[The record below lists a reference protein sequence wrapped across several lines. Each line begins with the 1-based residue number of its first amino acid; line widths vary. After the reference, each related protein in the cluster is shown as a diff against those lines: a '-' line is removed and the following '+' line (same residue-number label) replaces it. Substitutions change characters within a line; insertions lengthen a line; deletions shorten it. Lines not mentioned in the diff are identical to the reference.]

1 MIIEL
6 KMIVF
11 VKIIQVI
18 FALSILVLVH
28 EFGHYTFAK
37 LFKTRVEQFYM
48 FFNPKF
54 SLFRCK
60 WFNGKLHTK
69 FFSKNDKPLPADS
82 DLSVLSDDD
91 WRKYPDNTEYGI
103 GWIPLGGYCA
113 IGGMVDETK
122 KADDLSK
129 EPQPWEL
136 RTKPAWQRFLIMF
149 GGVLFN
155 FILAIVLYAAI
166 LHHWGEEYL
175 RNEDAVYGIAVNDLS
190 REIGFRNGD
199 KILSFDGREVEDF
212 SQLQVELVHSRATEA
227 LVLRGQDT
235 ISINIDESFLPQML
249 NSPGMFSLA
258 YPFEVAG
265 FMENSINKESG
276 LQPGDRVVAVNG
288 EEMSLVPDIQ
298 EALRAHKGDSILV
311 EVSRAGQRQQVGLQV
326 DTTGM
331 VQVMLQSDLTKFFH
345 ITRNKYM
352 FFPAI
357 PAGIRK
363 ACNYIGS
370 YVKDLGLI
378 FSPKTKAYKSV
389 GSFITIGRIFPGTW
403 DWQRVWSL
411 TAMLSIMLAV
421 LNIIPIPGLDGGHI
435 LFIFVEIL
443 TGRKPS
449 DKFLEIAQ
457 TIGMILLLAL
467 MVLAFGN
474 DIRSL
479 F

>member
-1 MIIEL
+1 MVVFI
-6 KMIVF
+6 KIV
-11 VKIIQVI
+11 QVV
-18 FALSILVLVH
+18 FALSILVLIH
-28 EFGHYTFAK
+28 ELGHYTFAK

-48 FFNPKF
+48 FFNPRF
-54 SLFRCK
+54 SLLRCK
-60 WFNGKLHTK
+60 RFGGKLHVK
-69 FFSKNDKPLPADS
+69 WFSRNDKPLPPDS
-82 DLSVLSDDD
+82 DPSTLADDD
-91 WRKYPDNTEYGI
+91 WRKYPDHTEYGI

-113 IGGMVDETK
+113 IAGMIDETK
-122 KADDLSK
+122 NADSLSK

-155 FILAIVLYAAI
+155 FILAIILYAAV
-166 LHHWGEEYL
+166 LHNWGEEYL
-175 RNEDAVYGIAVNDLS
+175 RNDDAVYGIVVNDLS
-190 REIGFRNGD
+190 YEMGFRNGD
-199 KILSFDGREVEDF
+199 KILSFDGREIEDF

-227 LVLRGQDT
+227 KVVRGQDT
-235 ISINIDESFLPQML
+235 VSIHISEDYLPQML
-249 NSPGMFSLA
+249 SSPGMFSLA

-265 FMENSINKESG
+265 FMENSINAGSG
-276 LQPGDRVVAVNG
+276 LQRGDRVVAVNG
-288 EEMSLVPDIQ
+288 EGMTLVPDIQ
-298 EALRAHKGDSILV
+298 NALKNHRGDSILV
-311 EVSRAGQRQQVGLQV
+311 EINRAGARQQVGLQV

-331 VQVMLQSDLTKFFH
+331 IQVMLESDLTKFFH
-345 ITRNKYM
+345 ITRNKYG
-352 FFPAI
+352 FLPAI

-435 LFIFVEIL
+435 LFIFVEIV

-467 MVLAFGN
+467 MLLAFGN

-479 F
+479 FR

>member
-1 MIIEL
+1 MVVFI
-6 KMIVF
+6 KIV
-11 VKIIQVI
+11 QVV
-18 FALSILVLVH
+18 FALSILVLIH
-28 EFGHYTFAK
+28 ELGHYTFAK

-48 FFNPKF
+48 FFNPRF
-54 SLFRCK
+54 SLLRCK
-60 WFNGKLHTK
+60 RFGGKLHVK
-69 FFSKNDKPLPADS
+69 WFSRNDKPLPPDS
-82 DLSVLSDDD
+82 DLSTLADDD
-91 WRKYPDNTEYGI
+91 WRKYPDHTEYGI

-113 IGGMVDETK
+113 IAGMIDETK
-122 KADDLSK
+122 NADSLSK

-155 FILAIVLYAAI
+155 FILAIILYAAV
-166 LHHWGEEYL
+166 LHSWGEEYL
-175 RNEDAVYGIAVNDLS
+175 RNDDAVYGIVVNDLS
-190 REIGFRNGD
+190 YEMGFRNGD
-199 KILSFDGREVEDF
+199 KILSFDGREIEDF

-227 LVLRGQDT
+227 KVVRGQDT
-235 ISINIDESFLPQML
+235 VSIHISEDYLPQML
-249 NSPGMFSLA
+249 SSPGMFSLA

-265 FMENSINKESG
+265 FMENSINAGSG
-276 LQPGDRVVAVNG
+276 LQRGDRVVAVNG
-288 EEMSLVPDIQ
+288 EGMTLVPDIQ
-298 EALRAHKGDSILV
+298 NALKNHRGDSILV
-311 EVSRAGQRQQVGLQV
+311 EINRAGARQQVGLQV

-331 VQVMLQSDLTKFFH
+331 IQVMLESDLTKFFH
-345 ITRNKYM
+345 ITRNKYG
-352 FFPAI
+352 FLPAI

-435 LFIFVEIL
+435 LFIFVEIV

-467 MVLAFGN
+467 MLLAFGN

-479 F
+479 FR

>member
-1 MIIEL
+1 MVVFI
-6 KMIVF
+6 KIV
-11 VKIIQVI
+11 QVV
-18 FALSILVLVH
+18 FALSILVLIH
-28 EFGHYTFAK
+28 ELGHYTFAK

-48 FFNPKF
+48 FFNPRF
-54 SLFRCK
+54 SLLRCK
-60 WFNGKLHTK
+60 RFGGKLHVK
-69 FFSKNDKPLPADS
+69 WFSRNDKPLPPDS
-82 DLSVLSDDD
+82 DLSTLADDD
-91 WRKYPDNTEYGI
+91 WRKYPDHTEYGI

-113 IGGMVDETK
+113 IAGMIDETK
-122 KADDLSK
+122 NADSLSK

-155 FILAIVLYAAI
+155 FILAIILYAAV
-166 LHHWGEEYL
+166 LHCWGEEYL
-175 RNEDAVYGIAVNDLS
+175 RNDDAVYGIVVNDLS
-190 REIGFRNGD
+190 YEMGFRNGD
-199 KILSFDGREVEDF
+199 KILSFDGREIEDF

-227 LVLRGQDT
+227 KVVRGQDT
-235 ISINIDESFLPQML
+235 VSIHISEDYLPQML
-249 NSPGMFSLA
+249 SSPGMFSLA

-265 FMENSINKESG
+265 FMENSINAGSG
-276 LQPGDRVVAVNG
+276 LQRGDRVVAVNG
-288 EEMSLVPDIQ
+288 EGMTLVPDIQ
-298 EALRAHKGDSILV
+298 NALKNHRGDSILV
-311 EVSRAGQRQQVGLQV
+311 EINRAGARQQVGLQV

-331 VQVMLQSDLTKFFH
+331 IQVMLESDLTKFFH
-345 ITRNKYM
+345 ITRNKYG
-352 FFPAI
+352 FLPAI

-435 LFIFVEIL
+435 LFIFVEIV

-467 MVLAFGN
+467 MLLAFGN

-479 F
+479 FR

>member
-1 MIIEL
+1 MVLFI
-6 KMIVF
+6 
-11 VKIIQVI
+11 KIIQVI
-18 FALSILVLVH
+18 FALSVLILIH
-28 EFGHYTFAK
+28 ELGHYTFAK
-37 LFKTRVEQFYM
+37 LFKTRVDQFYL

-60 WFNGKLHTK
+60 KFGGKLHTK
-69 FFSKNDKPLPADS
+69 FFSKNDQPLPPDS
-82 DLSVLSDDD
+82 DLSALADDD

-113 IGGMVDETK
+113 IAGMIDETK
-122 KADDLSK
+122 DASALSK

-155 FILAIVLYAAI
+155 FILAIILYAAV

-190 REIGFRNGD
+190 KEMGFKNGD
-199 KILSFDGREVEDF
+199 KILSIDGREIDNF
-212 SQLQVELVHSRATEA
+212 SQIQIELVHSRASEVK
-227 LVLRGQDT
+227 VLRGTDT
-235 ISINIDESFLPQML
+235 LTIEIGEEYIPRML

-265 FMENSINKESG
+265 FMENSINKDSG
-276 LQPGDRVVAVNG
+276 LQPGDRVVAVDG
-288 EEMSLVPDIQ
+288 EEMFLVPDIHD
-298 EALRAHKGDSILV
+298 ALQAHKGDSILV
-311 EVSRAGQRQQVGLQV
+311 DVTRAGARQQVGLQV

-331 VQVMLQSDLTKFFH
+331 VQVMLESDLTKFFKV
-345 ITRNKYM
+345 TRNKYG

-411 TAMLSIMLAV
+411 TVMLSIMLAV

-435 LFIFVEIL
+435 LFILVEII

-449 DKFLEIAQ
+449 DKFLEVAQ

-479 F
+479 FK

>member
-1 MIIEL
+1 M
-6 KMIVF
+6 
-11 VKIIQVI
+11 
-18 FALSILVLVH
+18 
-28 EFGHYTFAK
+28 
-37 LFKTRVEQFYM
+37 
-48 FFNPKF
+48 
-54 SLFRCK
+54 
-60 WFNGKLHTK
+60 
-69 FFSKNDKPLPADS
+69 D
-82 DLSVLSDDD
+82 
-91 WRKYPDNTEYGI
+91 
-103 GWIPLGGYCA
+103 
-113 IGGMVDETK
+113 
-122 KADDLSK
+122 
-129 EPQPWEL
+129 
-136 RTKPAWQRFLIMF
+136 
-149 GGVLFN
+149 
-155 FILAIVLYAAI
+155 
-166 LHHWGEEYL
+166 
-175 RNEDAVYGIAVNDLS
+175 
-190 REIGFRNGD
+190 
-199 KILSFDGREVEDF
+199 
-212 SQLQVELVHSRATEA
+212 
-227 LVLRGQDT
+227 
-235 ISINIDESFLPQML
+235 
-249 NSPGMFSLA
+249 
-258 YPFEVAG
+258 
-265 FMENSINKESG
+265 NSINKDSG

-298 EALRAHKGDSILV
+298 EALRAHKGDSIMV
-311 EVSRAGQRQQVGLQV
+311 DVSRAGQRQQVGLQV

-331 VQVMLQSDLTKFFH
+331 VQVMLQSDLTKFFN
-345 ITRNKYM
+345 ITRNKYK

-457 TIGMILLLAL
+457 TIGMILLVAL

>member
-1 MIIEL
+1 MV
-6 KMIVF
+6 VF
-11 VKIIQVI
+11 IKIIQVI
-18 FALSILVLVH
+18 FALSILVLIH
-28 EFGHYTFAK
+28 EFGHYSFAK

-60 WFNGKLHTK
+60 WFGGRLHTK
-69 FFSKNDKPLPADS
+69 FFSKNDEALPPEFDRS
-82 DLSVLSDDD
+82 TLPDDD

-113 IGGMVDETK
+113 VAGMIDETK
-122 KADDLSK
+122 KADDLGK
-129 EPQPWEL
+129 EPQPWEF

-155 FILAIVLYAAI
+155 FILAIILYAAI

-190 REIGFRNGD
+190 REMGFKNGD
-199 KILSFDGREVEDF
+199 RILAIDGRKIDDF
-212 SQLQVELVHSRATEA
+212 SQLQVELVHSRASEVQ
-227 LVLRGQDT
+227 VLRGTDT
-235 ISINIDESFLPQML
+235 LSIAISEDYIPQML

-258 YPFEVAG
+258 YPFVVSG
-265 FMENSINKESG
+265 FMEGSINSG
-276 LQPGDRVVAVNG
+276 ADLLPGDKVVAVDG
-288 EEMSLVPDIQ
+288 EDMFIVQEIQ
-298 EALRAHKGDSILV
+298 EALAQHKGDSVTLTID
-311 EVSRAGQRQQVGLQV
+311 RAGALSQTGLAV
-326 DTTGM
+326 DPEGKI
-331 VQVMLQSDLTKFFH
+331 QVMLEGDLTKFFH
-345 ITRNKYM
+345 ITRNKYK

-449 DKFLEIAQ
+449 DKFLEVAQ

-479 F
+479 FK